1 MFEPKTKD
9 LRLDDL
15 VTDASETHLAVEN
28 RDISHLSSIDV
39 KELLKVDCDLETP
52 LHYAVSNNDIEI
64 CKLIVERVPTI
75 INMRDI
81 DGLTA
86 CDIAQLYVDEYNLS
100 TELVNYLKS
109 VK

>member
-1 MFEPKTKD
+1 MTET
-9 LRLDDL
+9 RLDDL
-15 VTDASETHLAVEN
+15 VKGAYTTHLAVEN
-28 RDISHLSSIDV
+28 RDIDHLSTIDV

-52 LHYAVSNNDIEI
+52 LHYAVSNNDREI
-64 CKLIVERVPTI
+64 CKLIVDRAPTI
-75 INMRDI
+75 INMKDI

-109 VK
+109 VQ